1 MLGSSCRA
9 SRGGK
14 RGAGSLTL
22 QSVGVLRGTG
32 AAWKRGSLGRER
44 GAILAITQS
53 ARRWNAP
60 RSLSERIT
68 LRGAVRAQ
76 RPTRWSAPRSRGAN
90 HQVRATRARGSA
102 SRGIVRAT
110 NEVCGTGSRR
120 GLARRNVGANLHSSR
135 PGPRRAR
142 FFGGMRC
149 AARQP
154 ASVPARGR
162 TKAKARRGSSPPRA
176 ERGCEAARGEC
187 PCIARFAEVGRTPSG
202 SEKRV
207 TGVERVESPIG
218 TRSAWTGA

>member
-1 MLGSSCRA
+1 LARH
-9 SRGGK
+9 
-14 RGAGSLTL
+14 AGH
-22 QSVGVLRGTG
+22 
-32 AAWKRGSLGRER
+32 
-44 GAILAITQS
+44 
-53 ARRWNAP
+53 
-60 RSLSERIT
+60 
-68 LRGAVRAQ
+68 RGAVKEAQALSLCKASVFFGAQVPRGREARSGESGERSSQSPRAHGGGTHLGLCLNAPPFAGRCGTQ
-76 RPTRWSAPRSRGAN
+76 RPMRWSAPRSREAN

-102 SRGIVRAT
+102 SRCIARAT

-120 GLARRNVGANLHSSR
+120 GLARRNIGANLHSSR

-187 PCIARFAEVGRTPSG
+187 PCIALFAEVGRTPSG

-207 TGVERVESPIG
+207 TGSEWVESPFGI
-218 TRSAWTGA
+218 RSA